1 MATKKVTQQVES
13 TQVEQPQEETVNVKT
28 NVPTMAQAAKEV
40 EKAAKKLRRVTVHY
54 NDPRDSHLVTSA
66 YANCDNAYFFPPVG
80 VAIVAAGTIVA
91 VAGVLLD
98 IEWMTMV
105 GAAMGLSA
113 GSDGGSIG
121 SAISSAVTSPMTYV
135 SIALQIGINM
145 YGNSLEAKIKGMQ
158 NELKEMEE
166 NWEKEVD
173 SRVNPLGGIG
183 KTSSGGDED
192 FDNFYALMDQ
202 DYLAQSLFLASD
214 VEMSS
219 PVFNESKYDNT
230 RKV

>member
-1 MATKKVTQQVES
+1 
-13 TQVEQPQEETVNVKT
+13 
-28 NVPTMAQAAKEV
+28 
-40 EKAAKKLRRVTVHY
+40 
-54 NDPRDSHLVTSA
+54 
-66 YANCDNAYFFPPVG
+66 
-80 VAIVAAGTIVA
+80 
-91 VAGVLLD
+91 
-98 IEWMTMV
+98 MV
-105 GAAMGLSA
+105 GAAAASGAAIGYGVS
-113 GSDGGSIG
+113 GSSGSIG
-121 SAISSAVTSPMTYV
+121 SAISAAITSPMTY
-135 SIALQIGINM
+135 IALAVTLAINM
-145 YGNSLEAKIKGMQ
+145 YGSSIEAKIKGMQ

-183 KTSSGGDED
+183 KTSSAGDED

-219 PVFNESKYDNT
+219 PVFNDSKYDNT

>member
-1 MATKKVTQQVES
+1 MA
-13 TQVEQPQEETVNVKT
+13 
-28 NVPTMAQAAKEV
+28 
-40 EKAAKKLRRVTVHY
+40 
-54 NDPRDSHLVTSA
+54 
-66 YANCDNAYFFPPVG
+66 
-80 VAIVAAGTIVA
+80 
-91 VAGVLLD
+91 
-98 IEWMTMV
+98 MV
-105 GAAMGLSA
+105 GSA
-113 GSDGGSIG
+113 VVSGALLGYGVRTGIESGIGG
-121 SAISSAVTSPMTYV
+121 AIQAAVTSPLTYV

-145 YGNSLEAKIKGMQ
+145 YGNSLESKIKGMQ

-183 KTSSGGDED
+183 KTSVGGDED

-202 DYLAQSLFLASD
+202 EYLAQSLFLASD

>member
-1 MATKKVTQQVES
+1 
-13 TQVEQPQEETVNVKT
+13 
-28 NVPTMAQAAKEV
+28 
-40 EKAAKKLRRVTVHY
+40 
-54 NDPRDSHLVTSA
+54 
-66 YANCDNAYFFPPVG
+66 
-80 VAIVAAGTIVA
+80 
-91 VAGVLLD
+91 
-98 IEWMTMV
+98 MV
-105 GAAMGLSA
+105 GSA
-113 GSDGGSIG
+113 VVSGALLGYGVRTGIESGIG
-121 SAISSAVTSPMTYV
+121 SAITSAITSPMTYV
-135 SIALQIGINM
+135 TLALNLAINM

-192 FDNFYALMDQ
+192 FDNFYSLMDQ
-202 DYLAQSLFLASD
+202 EYLAQSLFLASD

-219 PVFNESKYDNT
+219 PVFNDSKYDNT

>member
-1 MATKKVTQQVES
+1 
-13 TQVEQPQEETVNVKT
+13 
-28 NVPTMAQAAKEV
+28 
-40 EKAAKKLRRVTVHY
+40 
-54 NDPRDSHLVTSA
+54 
-66 YANCDNAYFFPPVG
+66 
-80 VAIVAAGTIVA
+80 
-91 VAGVLLD
+91 
-98 IEWMTMV
+98 MV
-105 GAAMGLSA
+105 
-113 GSDGGSIG
+113 G
-121 SAISSAVTSPMTYV
+121 SAIVSGALFGYRIRTGIESGIGGAIAAAITSPLTYV
-135 SIALQIGINM
+135 SIALQIGISM

-202 DYLAQSLFLASD
+202 EYLAQSLFLASD

>member
-1 MATKKVTQQVES
+1 
-13 TQVEQPQEETVNVKT
+13 
-28 NVPTMAQAAKEV
+28 
-40 EKAAKKLRRVTVHY
+40 
-54 NDPRDSHLVTSA
+54 
-66 YANCDNAYFFPPVG
+66 
-80 VAIVAAGTIVA
+80 
-91 VAGVLLD
+91 
-98 IEWMTMV
+98 MV
-105 GAAMGLSA
+105 GAAVVSGALLGHGIKTGIES
-113 GSDGGSIG
+113 GIGG
-121 SAISSAVTSPMTYV
+121 AISAAVTSPLTYV
-135 SIALQIGINM
+135 SIALQIAINM

-192 FDNFYALMDQ
+192 FDNFYSLMDQ
-202 DYLAQSLFLASD
+202 EYLAQSLFLASD

-219 PVFNESKYDNT
+219 PVFNDSKYDNT